1 MPFCPEC
8 GAEVKAGAK
17 FCPNC
22 GTPLSQAGGS
32 PTKPANTEGASA
44 WSRSKPLGALGS
56 AFGLAL
62 VVLGGV
68 GLDQPKIGAASVL
81 LILVLFVG
89 VGLVSLGSGY
99 ALFMGRGWL
108 EKVRFPTGLCYLLL
122 GILLLIA
129 ANVLDAVLGVVS
141 LALAAEMLYYLRPR
155 GSKSAQPPKA

>member
-8 GAEVKAGAK
+8 GTEVKAGAK

-22 GTPLSQAGGS
+22 GTPLSQAGGA
-32 PTKPANTEGASA
+32 PARSAGQGGPPASNH
-44 WSRSKPLGALGS
+44 SKPLGALAS
-56 AFGLAL
+56 VFGLAL
-62 VVLGGV
+62 VVLGAL
-68 GLDQPKIGAASVL
+68 GLNQPKIGAASVL

-99 ALFMGRGWL
+99 ALLMRRTWL

-129 ANVLDAVLGVVS
+129 ANVLDAILGVVS

-155 GSKSAQPPKA
+155 GSKAAQPPKA